1 MECYLIRHAET
12 VLNRKNVLQG
22 WADAPLSDNGMLQ
35 AMKLSGVLPPW
46 PIFSSDLKRALHTA
60 ELLAAP
66 GQRIQP
72 DARLREIHVGVWQG
86 LSKARLGQT
95 SLWQQYQRSPST
107 FRFPAGESLKDLQN
121 RIVGA
126 FYEYQE
132 RLDRFIIVSHRLAIK
147 SLLCHLQ
154 GWSLDQIHSIDLPN
168 AAVLHIYHEQDNH
181 QLAIE
186 PLILH
191 D

>member
-1 MECYLIRHAET
+1 MECYVIRHAET

-22 WADAPLSDNGMLQ
+22 WADAPLSDNGMIQ
-35 AMKLSGVLPPW
+35 AMKLAGVLPSW

-60 ELLAAP
+60 ELFAVP

-86 LSKARLGQT
+86 LSKERLRHT
-95 SLWQQYQRSPST
+95 SLWQRYQRSPSS
-107 FRFPAGESLKDLQN
+107 FRFPGGESLKDLQY

-126 FYEYQE
+126 FQEYQE
-132 RLDRFIIVSHRLAIK
+132 RLDHFIIVSHRLAIK

-154 GWSLDQIHSIDLPN
+154 GWSLDQIHQIDLPN
-168 AAVLHIYHEQDNH
+168 AAVLHIYNDCDDH
-181 QLAIE
+181 QLSIK
-186 PLILH
+186 PFILH